1 MLHTVCDIYLASG
14 SVKHFVYKNSCCEFL
29 VNASTSDVCN
39 QQAGAGCRAGAG
51 PTDGDSNARLSN
63 EPFYPAENWV
73 HRTRFRI
80 LSVPLIGTIK
90 AITVSSYQ
98 KSRQTSTLVIPNY
111 NMEWWILCSRIC
123 R

>member
-1 MLHTVCDIYLASG
+1 MLRTECDIYLASG
-14 SVKHFVYKNSCCEFL
+14 SVKHFVFKNSLCEFL

-51 PTDGDSNARLSN
+51 PTDGDSNARLNN
-63 EPFYPAENWV
+63 EPFYPAENWL
-73 HRTRFRI
+73 HRPRFRI

-98 KSRQTSTLVIPNY
+98 KSRQTSVLVIPNY
-111 NMEWWILCSRIC
+111 NMEW
-123 R
+123 